1 MVTVTMDRGRVTAR
15 GHAADETGCAAVSA
29 LLYALAGGLANVCP
43 GLRWRIDKGAAE
55 IPTPDTPEAQA
66 MRLMAEV
73 GLRQIAAAREDIRI
87 VDSTAGPRQRRQN
100 DGSGG
105 TCYAER
111 DRFAGK
117 ERFS

>member
-1 MVTVTMDRGRVTAR
+1 MIEITIAPGRIAAA
-15 GHAADETGCAAVSA
+15 GHADDGAGCAAVSG
-29 LLYALAGGLANVCP
+29 LLYALAGGLENIGGSPSWFVQD
-43 GLRWRIDKGAAE
+43 GEAE
-55 IPTPDTPEAQA
+55 IEIGGGAQAQA